1 MKKIVLSF
9 DDGRLD
15 TYTNAYRILNK
26 YGMKCTV
33 NVVTDFITNEENY
46 ACFNSARNKSMS
58 VEQVCELEKNGIEI
72 ACHGHTH
79 KNSKEDV
86 LDNIEALGQMG
97 IDTSVIGFASPR
109 SEITEQNTCG
119 VGELLEENTLLYVR
133 SGIQVRREGLFYAF
147 ISYMERIA
155 HSKHLFY
162 FLNKRN
168 IIIGKENAKILPSV
182 AITKHT
188 TVKQISYMIDK
199 MQDGEAVILMF
210 HSVLS
215 KNEDG
220 YGADNW
226 YFDMEKFEQLCE
238 LLNKPHICVS
248 TTRELVLSL
257 E

>member
-33 NVVTDFITNEENY
+33 NVVTDFIANEENY
-46 ACFNSARNKSMS
+46 TCFNSANNKSMS
-58 VEQVCELEKNGIEI
+58 VEQICELEKNGIEI

-79 KNSKEDV
+79 KNSKEEV
-86 LDNIEALGQMG
+86 LDNIKALGQMG
-97 IDTSVIGFASPR
+97 IDTSIIGFASPR

-119 VGELLEENTLLYVR
+119 VGELLGENKLLYIR

-147 ISYMERIA
+147 ISYIERIT
-155 HSKHLFY
+155 HSKRLFY
-162 FLNKRN
+162 FLHKRN
-168 IIIGKENAKILPSV
+168 IICKKKIKILPSV

-210 HSVLS
+210 HSVLG
-215 KNEDG
+215 KNEEG
-220 YGADNW
+220 YSADNW
-226 YFDMEKFEQLCE
+226 YFDVEKFEQLCE
-238 LLNKPHICVS
+238 LLNKPHICVG